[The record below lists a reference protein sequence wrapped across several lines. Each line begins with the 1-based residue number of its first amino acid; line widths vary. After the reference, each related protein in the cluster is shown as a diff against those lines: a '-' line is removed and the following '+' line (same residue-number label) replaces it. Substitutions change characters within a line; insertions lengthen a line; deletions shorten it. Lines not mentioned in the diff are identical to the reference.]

1 MKKSFSILIFLISI
15 IAHSQISGSF
25 IVNGDLDKFY
35 PVKFSDGGWVNNA
48 PTNLVLGRS
57 NVHTNASWRGSLMAT
72 FNFHV
77 TSWGNGSNFI
87 DADVRPLV
95 ITASSPLIAGWQ
107 DVTSA
112 NSAQEIII
120 WLRGGATTY
129 YYKSN
134 YAVNPVI
141 YDGVQ
146 NALPFNIT
154 NGGQLSFKTSVDTYA
169 TTTGIYENRNAYFNA
184 NVGIGTTAPTA
195 SLEINAPAITGAE
208 TLVKLRISDAVDDY
222 LKIGNGTN
230 ANAQF
235 LPNLLGYRI
244 SDSRPSLYLTASTET
259 ATDTGSDPLMAFDS
273 RTSAAAITTRP
284 LFSWDSYGNRKM
296 VLNANGSLGIGTTTT
311 GSHKLAVEG
320 SIGAREIKVQATGWS
335 DFVFKKEYT
344 LPTLEEVEK
353 HINEKCH
360 LQDIPSEEEVLKNGI
375 NLGEM
380 DSKLLQKIEELTLY
394 SINQNKKIEQQAK
407 EIEALRALVSRIEKI
422 ENELAR
428 N

>member
-1 MKKSFSILIFLISI
+1 MKKIFSILILLISI
-15 IAHSQISGSF
+15 TAHSQVSGNF

-48 PTNLVLGRS
+48 PTNLILGRS

-87 DADVRPLV
+87 DADVKPSV
-95 ITASSPLIAGWQ
+95 ITAGSPLIAGWQ
-107 DVTSA
+107 DVTGPNA
-112 NSAQEIII
+112 AQEIII
-120 WLRGGATTY
+120 WLRGGGTTY

-154 NGGQLSFKTSVDTYA
+154 NGGQLSFKTAVDTYA
-169 TTTGIYENRNAYFNA
+169 TTTGTYENRNAYFNA
-184 NVGIGTTAPTA
+184 NVGIGTTVPTA
-195 SLEINAPAITGAE
+195 SLEINAPAITGIE
-208 TLVKLRISDAVDDY
+208 TLVKLRVSDAIDDY

-230 ANAQF
+230 ANTQF
-235 LPNLLGYRI
+235 LPNLVGYRV

-259 ATDTGSDPLMAFDS
+259 TMDTGSDPLMTFDS
-273 RTSAAAITTRP
+273 RTTSASIITRP

-296 VLNANGSLGIGTTTT
+296 ILTANGSLGIGTTTT

-335 DFVFKKEYT
+335 DFVFKKDYK
-344 LPTLEEVEK
+344 LPTLEEVEN
-353 HINEKCH
+353 HIKEKGH
-360 LQDIPSEEEVLKNGI
+360 LENIPSEEEVLKNGI

-380 DSKLLQKIEELTLY
+380 NSKLLQKIEELTLY
-394 SINQNKKIEQQAK
+394 LIEMKKENIIQNQEIDNLKKQLSSKKQ
-407 EIEALRALVSRIEKI
+407 
-422 ENELAR
+422 
-428 N
+428 